1 MREQFTRIMEAVED
15 LEKDIERAEQEAARI
30 WRMIKNDDKTEM
42 AACAEALTSTAKFI
56 KADSLSLAVAAAAL
70 QIKAEEEKKGERSN
84 D

>member
-1 MREQFTRIMEAVED
+1 MREQYTRIMEAVED
-15 LEKDIERAEQEAARI
+15 LEKDIARAQQEADRI
-30 WRMIKNDDKTEM
+30 WRMIKNDYKTET
-42 AACAEALTSTAKFI
+42 AACAKALTATAKFI